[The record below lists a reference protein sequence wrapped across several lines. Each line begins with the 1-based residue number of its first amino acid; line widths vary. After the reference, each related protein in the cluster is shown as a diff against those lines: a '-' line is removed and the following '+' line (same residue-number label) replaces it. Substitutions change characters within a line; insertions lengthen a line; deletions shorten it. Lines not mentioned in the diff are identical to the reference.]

1 MATVRAAFSLCN
13 ACFKAV
19 ASWHLETLSCGIVY
33 IQAPHQQCEKREE
46 AGGRI
51 RGEVEI
57 SWAAYAASH
66 IIQRVFLDCSLA
78 GAFPSGS
85 AAACKK
91 ENLLKC
97 VYNTWDH
104 SIWHIV
110 STVTRT
116 ENIFQALPALLLGD
130 PFVLIGVMRDTWEK
144 RRKRRGKKNSE
155 WCEQSTQSINQKY
168 WNIRNQIIPYF

>member
-110 STVTRT
+110 STMTRT

-130 PFVLIGVMRDTWEK
+130 PFVLIGVMRDAWEK